1 MGHPAMKLRGFTL
14 MELLITVAIVGILA
28 AIALPSYL
36 EQIRKSHR
44 ADAKSAALTVAVQ
57 MQRYFTERNTF
68 AGATLGVG
76 GVYPST
82 TSENGYYAL
91 SLTNLTATT
100 FTLNATPAGPQVG
113 DPCGT
118 FTYTELG
125 VKDVVGATKPAAECW
140 K

>member
-1 MGHPAMKLRGFTL
+1 MKFRGFTL
-14 MELLITVAIVGILA
+14 VELLITVAIVGILA
-28 AIALPSYL
+28 AIALPSYR

-68 AGATLGVG
+68 ATATLGSSPPA
-76 GVYPST
+76 VYPA

-100 FTLNATPAGPQVG
+100 FTLNATPALDQVG
-113 DPCGT
+113 DACGIY
-118 FTYTELG
+118 TYTELG
-125 VKDVVGATKPAAECW
+125 AKGVASATKSAAECW